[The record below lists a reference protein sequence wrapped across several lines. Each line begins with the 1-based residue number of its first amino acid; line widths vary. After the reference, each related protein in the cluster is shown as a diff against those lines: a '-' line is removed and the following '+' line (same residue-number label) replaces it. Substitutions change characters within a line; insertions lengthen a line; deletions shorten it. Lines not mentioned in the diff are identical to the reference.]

1 MLSTTSATVLAKV
14 LETHV
19 LMPLDFADHIHYSH
33 ATYEQKETTITT
45 LHIVI
50 KPARGCENS
59 VG

>member
-33 ATYEQKETTITT
+33 ATKRYRTDKDHGREDEDDERC
-45 LHIVI
+45 
-50 KPARGCENS
+50 AADGCD
-59 VG
+59 